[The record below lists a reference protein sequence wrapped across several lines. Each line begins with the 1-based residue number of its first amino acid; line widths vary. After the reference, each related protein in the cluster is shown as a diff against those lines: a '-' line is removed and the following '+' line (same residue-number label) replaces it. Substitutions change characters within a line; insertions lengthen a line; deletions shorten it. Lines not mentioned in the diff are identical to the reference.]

1 MHPQYSSSLNGGESE
16 NVDKRS
22 SSTQDLDSEEFDPL
36 KELAVA
42 ATDPAV
48 LELVERQA
56 DFEQSRREARNA
68 RNDRREDGGKNN
80 RPTSHEALVLPRR
93 ILRNKIDVMGG
104 TEVNFVLQ
112 KSFVAGSRGGRSI
125 RLPIRSTQITSSLRD
140 AEKRR
145 LDVERKS
152 MAVKLI
158 DQSFREFQM
167 EIRRWD
173 GRTNGKIYALATKW
187 NDVVSSNHLEEGDD
201 IKLWSFRV
209 DDHLHFALQTT
220 KKAARLDQ

>member
-1 MHPQYSSSLNGGESE
+1 MHPQYSSSLNGGES
-16 NVDKRS
+16 DKGS
-22 SSTQDLDSEEFDPL
+22 PSTQDLDSEEYDPL
-36 KELAVA
+36 KELAAA

-68 RNDRREDGGKNN
+68 RNDQREDEGKNNN
-80 RPTSHEALVLPRR
+80 RPTTHEALVLPRR

-112 KSFVAGSRGGRSI
+112 KSFVAGSRGRRSI
-125 RLPIRSTQITSSLRD
+125 RLPIRSAQITSSLRD

-167 EIRRWD
+167 EFRRWD